1 MMGQRR
7 LTILTGASR
16 GLGAAIAEMLLAPDA
31 LLLTM
36 SRHPDRSLAD
46 RANAVGAQ
54 LEQWAVDL
62 ADGAAVAAR
71 LEAWLMQ
78 RDDASIASATLIN
91 NASVTGPHGPIDTN
105 DADELAA
112 TLRIGLEAPMLLASA
127 FLRATRD
134 WKAPRRVL
142 NISSGTG
149 RSPLAGAAGYCAAK
163 AGLDHFSR
171 VTAIDEAA
179 RANGAKIVSL
189 APGVIDT
196 DMQVA
201 MRSADPALFTEV
213 HRFIAMKESGQLA
226 SPAQAAAR
234 VIAYLKRP
242 DFGSKAVADVRDA

>member
-1 MMGQRR
+1 MGLRR
-7 LTILTGASR
+7 LTIVTGASR
-16 GLGAAIAEMLLAPDA
+16 GLGAAIADLLLAPDA
-31 LLLTM
+31 LMLTM
-36 SRHPDRSLAD
+36 SRHPDRTLAD
-46 RANAVGAQ
+46 RASAAGAQ

-62 ADGAAVAAR
+62 AHCASVAAR

-78 RDDASIASATLIN
+78 RDEENIASATLIN
-91 NASVTGPHGPIDTN
+91 NASITGPQGPIDTN

-127 FLRATRD
+127 FLRATRE
-134 WKAPRRVL
+134 WKAARRVL

-213 HRFIAMKESGQLA
+213 HRFIAMKDSGQLA

-234 VIAYLKRP
+234 VLTYLERP

>member
-1 MMGQRR
+1 MGPRR

-16 GLGAAIAEMLLAPDA
+16 GLGAAIAELLLAPDA

-36 SRHPDRSLAD
+36 SRHPDRALAD
-46 RANAVGAQ
+46 RAGAAGAQ

-62 ADGAAVAAR
+62 AHGAAVAAR

-78 RDDASIASATLIN
+78 RDSAGIASATLIN
-91 NASVTGPHGPIDTN
+91 NAAITGPHGPIDTN
-105 DADELAA
+105 DADDLAA
-112 TLRIGLEAPMLLASA
+112 MLRIGLEAPMLLASA

-134 WKAPRRVL
+134 WQVPRRVL
-142 NISSGTG
+142 NISSGAG
-149 RSPLAGAAGYCAAK
+149 RNPLAGAAAYCAAK

-171 VTAIDEAA
+171 VTAIDETAF
-179 RANGAKIVSL
+179 ANGAKVVSL

-196 DMQVA
+196 DMQVT

-226 SPAQAAAR
+226 SPPQAAAS
-234 VIAYLKRP
+234 VLAYLARP
-242 DFGSKAVADVRDA
+242 DFGSKPVADVRDT